1 MQPNTINAP
10 SIEQLNSAYSP
21 APQVQQQPQQKQSGD
36 LWSTVGGIALPVLG
50 AILAPETGGAS
61 LLGSAALA
69 GLGGAGGKAIDELTS
84 GNDINAGELLG
95 SGATNAV
102 GDLVGGGIVKGASK
116 VLGKIIKPLADTGAT
131 SLVQGQGKGALD
143 KATADYLY
151 RNGVTDLRQMGDIH
165 PIVTGENGAFTN
177 AVNNSLLNAADEG
190 TRLDM
195 SSLAPTAKGM
205 PGNTVLGAVRDAGI
219 AGDSNS
225 VKGVQEFVQGQL
237 EKYNPDA
244 ITSVPSKGG
253 GTVNSFDNGVLNAQ
267 HPLDALNMTKAMDQ
281 RAADWIK
288 SSSPN
293 IQAQGK
299 ALQNI
304 SNTIKDSLY
313 GEGTTIGNTGITDQV
328 RQTAIDE
335 LAPLKEVNPTYY
347 ANKVNELNNASTLG
361 ELRTAQKPEVI
372 ANQALQFAQNAAN
385 KSGGTNVSDLFKL
398 GATGAGFGVGGVP
411 GAVAGYTASKAL
423 GSPTVNAA
431 GATTLGKL
439 SNIIGSNK
447 AQRVL
452 DTVGRASGVVAANL
466 PSMGAGPTAVPTNNA
481 QGETMPGGQSNGQL
495 QTILDA
501 MKAQAILAP
510 DLNPGATSFL
520 SGIAPELQSNA
531 LLKTELGGLP
541 SGFAGAGG
549 AQGLGGFG
557 SVLSGFV
564 PGTAANAYQGQ
575 QAVVAAQLAKTLG
588 ISPEAAAQLLPSLLQ
603 NEQTAGMR
611 QNVLQSL
618 PGALPS

>member
-1 MQPNTINAP
+1 MQPTT
-10 SIEQLNSAYSP
+10 SIEDLNSAYNP
-21 APQVQQQPQQKQSGD
+21 VQLSQSQPKQSGD
-36 LWSTVGGIALPVLG
+36 LWSTIGGIALPIAG
-50 AILAPETGGAS
+50 ALLAPETGGAS

-69 GLGGAGGKAIDELTS
+69 GIGGAGGKAIDELTS
-84 GNDINAGELLG
+84 GNQVNAGDVLG
-95 SGATNAV
+95 AGATNAV
-102 GDLVGGGIVKGASK
+102 GDIVGGGLIKGASK
-116 VLGKIIKPLADTGAT
+116 VLGGVVQPLADKAAT
-131 SLVQGQGKGALD
+131 SLVQGQGKGSLD

-195 SSLAPTAKGM
+195 SSLAPTAKGL
-205 PGNTVLGAVRDAGI
+205 PGNTVLNAVRDAGI

-244 ITSVPSKGG
+244 ITNVPAKS
-253 GTVNSFDNGVLNAQ
+253 GTVNSFDNGVLNTQ

-281 RAADWIK
+281 RADDWIK

-335 LAPLKEVNPTYY
+335 LAPLKEINPTYY
-347 ANKVNELNNASTLG
+347 ANKVNELTNANTLG

-372 ANQALQFAQNAAN
+372 ANQALQFAENAAN

-439 SNIIGSNK
+439 SNIIGSDK
-447 AQRVL
+447 AQKVL
-452 DTVGRASGVVAANL
+452 DTVGRAGGVVAANL
-466 PSMGAGPTAVPTNNA
+466 PSMGAGPTTIPTNNA

-495 QTILDA
+495 GDIIQA
-501 MKAQAILAP
+501 MQAQAILAP
-510 DLNPGATSFL
+510 QLNPGATSFL
-520 SGIAPELQSNA
+520 TSEAPQLQSNA
-531 LLKTELGGLP
+531 LLQKSLSALP
-541 SGFAGAGG
+541 GGFANAGG
-549 AQGLGGFG
+549 AQGLGGIG
-557 SVLSGFV
+557 SVLSSLV

-603 NEQTAGMR
+603 NEQTAGIR